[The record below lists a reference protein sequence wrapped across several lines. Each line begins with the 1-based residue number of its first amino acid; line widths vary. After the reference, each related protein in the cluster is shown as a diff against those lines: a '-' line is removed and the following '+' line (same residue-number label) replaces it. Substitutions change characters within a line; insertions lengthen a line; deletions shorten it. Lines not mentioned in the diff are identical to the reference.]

1 MIRHIPK
8 VALLLGALA
17 LAGQAEAHGGGPG
30 WGGAAVIG
38 AVVGGVVGAAVS
50 SRPVYAAPAPVYY
63 APPPQPVYYAP
74 PPPPVYYEPAYVVER
89 PVVYGPRY
97 YGPPRAYGPPP
108 GYYHGGG
115 RW

>member
-1 MIRHIPK
+1 
-8 VALLLGALA
+8 
-17 LAGQAEAHGGGPG
+17 
-30 WGGAAVIG
+30 
-38 AVVGGVVGAAVS
+38 
-50 SRPVYAAPAPVYY
+50 
-63 APPPQPVYYAP
+63 
-74 PPPPVYYEPAYVVER
+74 VVER